1 MQFMMLMIPA
11 VYKGGKKVDPGFVPD
26 PKKVEQMMRFNEELG
41 QVFKILSLNGLHP
54 VNTGARVS
62 FSNGKT
68 TVTDGPFIET
78 KEVLGGYWL
87 IEAPSKAEVVK
98 WTQRCPAED
107 GDVIEIRQVFDAAD
121 FAIKK

>member
-11 VYKGGKKVDPGFVPD
+11 VYQGGKKLDPGFVPD
-26 PKKVEQMMRFNEELG
+26 PKKVEEMKRFNEELG
-41 QVFKILSLNGLHP
+41 KVFKILSLNGLHP

-62 FSNGKT
+62 FSKGKT
-68 TVTDGPFIET
+68 TVTDGPFIES

-98 WTQRCPAED
+98 WTQRCPAEE
-107 GDVIEIRQVFDAAD
+107 GDVIEIRLVFDEAD

>member
-11 VYKGGKKVDPGFVPD
+11 VYQGGKKVDPGFVPD
-26 PKKVEQMMRFNEELG
+26 PKKVQEMMRFNEELG
-41 QVFKILSLNGLHP
+41 KIFKILSLNGLHP

-62 FSNGKT
+62 FTQGKT
-68 TVTDGPFIET
+68 SVTDGPFIET

-87 IEAPSKAEVVK
+87 IEAPSKAEVVQ
-98 WTQRCPAED
+98 WTQRCPAEE
-107 GDVIEIRQVFDAAD
+107 GDVIEIRQVFDEAD

>member
-11 VYKGGKKVDPGFVPD
+11 VYQGGKKIDAGFVPD
-26 PKKVEQMMRFNEELG
+26 PKKIEQMMRFNEELG

-54 VNTGARVS
+54 VDTGARVT

-87 IEAPSKAEVVK
+87 IEAPSKAEVVQ

-107 GDVIEIRQVFDAAD
+107 GDVIEIRQVFDEAD

>member
-11 VYKGGKKVDPGFVPD
+11 VYQGGKKVDPGFVPD
-26 PKKVEQMMRFNEELG
+26 PKKVQQMMRFNEELG
-41 QVFKILSLNGLHP
+41 QAFKILSLNGLHP
-54 VNTGARVS
+54 VNTGARVA

-87 IEAPSKAEVVK
+87 IEAPSKAEVVQ
-98 WTQRCPAED
+98 WTQRCPAEE
-107 GDVIEIRQVFDAAD
+107 GDVIEIRQVFDEAD

>member
-11 VYKGGKKVDPGFVPD
+11 VYQGGKKVDPGFVPD
-26 PKKVEQMMRFNEELG
+26 AKKVEEMMRFNEELG
-41 QVFKILSLNGLHP
+41 KSCKILSLNGLHP

-62 FSNGKT
+62 FSKGKT
-68 TVTDGPFIET
+68 SVTDGPFIET

-98 WTQRCPAED
+98 WMQHCPAEE

>member
-11 VYKGGKKVDPGFVPD
+11 VYQGGKKVDPGFVPD
-26 PKKVEQMMRFNEELG
+26 PQKVEQMMRFNEELG
-41 QVFKILSLNGLHP
+41 RVFKILSLNGLHP

-107 GDVIEIRQVFDAAD
+107 GDVIEIRQVFDEAD

>member
-11 VYKGGKKVDPGFVPD
+11 VYQGGKKVDPGFVPD
-26 PKKVEQMMRFNEELG
+26 PKKVQEMMRFNEELG
-41 QVFKILSLNGLHP
+41 KVFKILSLNGLHP

-62 FSNGKT
+62 FTQGKT
-68 TVTDGPFIET
+68 SVTDGPFIET

-87 IEAPSKAEVVK
+87 IEAPSKAEVVQ
-98 WTQRCPAED
+98 WTQRCPAEE

>member
-11 VYKGGKKVDPGFVPD
+11 VYQGGNKVDPGFIPD
-26 PKKVEQMMRFNEELG
+26 PKKVEEMMRFNEELG
-41 QVFKILSLNGLHP
+41 QNFKILSLNGLHP

-62 FSNGKT
+62 FNKGKT

-87 IEAPSKAEVVK
+87 IEAPSKAEVVE

-107 GDVIEIRQVFDAAD
+107 GDIIEIRQVFDEAD